1 MFALC
6 IAFLRERATWCGR
19 PGGTER
25 HERCHGAETWN
36 NNQALGES
44 VLRKF
49 FVVGSGIASIMLL
62 LLAAASVQA
71 RDKQSAE
78 VEVSR
83 AATVYG
89 TVWGQT
95 LAQDGTGFYNEV
107 FNEIAAIP
115 DGAANYK
122 LMPYRRARAQF
133 LADKSACLYP
143 SARAVLASGGHHG
156 GDGLV
161 ETEAVFMAQ
170 EHLFTAAGVEP
181 PRSLADL
188 KGKTVAV
195 PTGSV
200 MFKLLAGTGA
210 RLISVN
216 DETAKAQMLITG
228 RVDIM
233 SGMLPNEHLIFQS
246 LDTRMASYDRD
257 FTLIDAGV
265 GVVCHDTEANRAFVE
280 KVNRRIVELQASA
293 DFQGRLASAGIMET
307 PYVGAADLNDI
318 APAAGSKLRFVH
330 PGRRVP
336 FSNIR

>member
-1 MFALC
+1 M
-6 IAFLRERATWCGR
+6 
-19 PGGTER
+19 
-25 HERCHGAETWN
+25 
-36 NNQALGES
+36 
-44 VLRKF
+44 RKF
-49 FVVGSGIASIMLL
+49 FVVGSGIVSIVLL
-62 LLAAASVQA
+62 LLAATSVQA
-71 RDKQSAE
+71 RDKQSSE
-78 VEVSR
+78 IEVSGTT
-83 AATVYG
+83 TVYG

-95 LAQDGTGFYNEV
+95 LAQDGSGFYNDV
-107 FNEIAAIP
+107 FNELAAIP

-143 SARAVLASGGHHG
+143 SARAVLASGGHHERE
-156 GDGLV
+156 GLI
-161 ETEAVFMAQ
+161 ETEAVFTAQ

-188 KGKTVAV
+188 RGKTVAV

-200 MFKLLAGTGA
+200 MMKLLAGSGA
-210 RLISVN
+210 QLISVN

-257 FTLIDAGV
+257 FSLIEAGV
-265 GVVCHDTEANRAFVE
+265 AVVCHDTLANRAFIE
-280 KVNRRIVELQASA
+280 KLNRRIGELQASA
-293 DFQGRLASAGIMET
+293 SFQGRLAAAGIMET
-307 PYVGAADLNDI
+307 PYPGAADLNDI
-318 APAAGSKLRFVH
+318 APAAGTKLRFVH

>member
-1 MFALC
+1 M
-6 IAFLRERATWCGR
+6 
-19 PGGTER
+19 
-25 HERCHGAETWN
+25 
-36 NNQALGES
+36 
-44 VLRKF
+44 RKK

-62 LLAAASVQA
+62 LLAATGVQA
-71 RDKQSAE
+71 RDKQS
-78 VEVSR
+78 SR
-83 AATVYG
+83 LEASKAATVYG

-95 LAQDGTGFYNEV
+95 LAQDGTGFYNDV
-107 FNEIAAIP
+107 FNDIAALP
-115 DGAANYK
+115 DGVVSYK

-143 SARAVLASGGHHG
+143 SARAVLASGGHH
-156 GDGLV
+156 DGVGLI

-170 EHLFTAAGVEP
+170 EHLFSAAGVEP
-181 PRSLADL
+181 PRALADL
-188 KGKTVAV
+188 RGKTVAV

-200 MFKLLAGTGA
+200 MMKLLAGTGA

-265 GVVCHDTEANRAFVE
+265 GVVCHDTAANRAFID
-280 KVNRRIVELQASA
+280 KLNDRILELQASA
-293 DFQGRLASAGIMET
+293 AFQGRLAEAGISET
-307 PYVGAADLNDI
+307 PFTGAADLNDI